1 MTMPIKWRRAVTT
14 FQGAAGKAGGG
25 RALLVAIIGQAALDL
40 AEGDRGAAAYF
51 LSDLYRGHLQQ
62 LGLSDDMLPDGV
74 THAELRALVGLA
86 SSTSSARPRRQ
97 CRKMSQNVAHIEGV

>member
-1 MTMPIKWRRAVTT
+1 MTMPTDWRRAVTA

-51 LSDLYRGHLQQ
+51 LSDYYRGHLQQ
-62 LGLSDDMLPDGV
+62 LGLSDDLLPDGV
-74 THAELRALVGLA
+74 TAADLLKLA
-86 SSTSSARPRRQ
+86 GRRQ
-97 CRKMSQNVAHIEGV
+97 CRNMSQNVATF